1 MSEHGIL
8 ALCKGLELVPKR
20 LNNDTVNPRTQP
32 PLPTVKAGYSLCQY
46 LVLGILLD
54 MGINGHR
61 VTWRPRG
68 AKGFNSFSINYCR

>member
-32 PLPTVKAGYSLCQY
+32 PLPTVKAGYCLYQISSLVDY
-46 LVLGILLD
+46 TRYGISGD
-54 MGINGHR
+54 R
-61 VTWRPRG
+61 VTWRPLG
-68 AKGFNSFSINYCR
+68 AKGFDSFSLNYCR